1 MTQEDKVLQKLQ
13 NWAQSEHNVRAMI
26 LTSSRVDPNAQ
37 IDKLSDYDIEL
48 YVKDIEPFMND
59 DWLSILGDVMVRWP
73 LQPMS
78 TFDTNWIT
86 RLIQFT
92 NKVRI
97 DFQITAQKQKKPI
110 RYDSGY
116 QVLIDKNGIEKFIAK
131 PTYKEH
137 LIKKPTEEEF
147 MILVN
152 DFFWDATYVPKNLWR
167 KDLFYAKYMF
177 DRVLRFEYFERITEW
192 YIAAQHDWAIS
203 TNKHGRYFQKYLSEK
218 EWQEITQTFA
228 DSDFE
233 NNWNAF
239 FKMLSVFSRYAKAI
253 AQKLD
258 YPYPENVAREVIKYC
273 YEIKELR

>member
-37 IDKLSDYDIEL
+37 IDNLSDYDIEL

-78 TFDTNWIT
+78 TFDKNWIT

-110 RYDSGY
+110 CYDSGY
-116 QVLIDKNGIEKFIAK
+116 QGLIDKDGIENLIKR

-147 MILVN
+147 VTLVN

-177 DRVLRFEYFERITEW
+177 DRVLRFEYFERIIEW

-218 EWQEITQTFA
+218 EWQETTQTFA

-239 FKMLSVFSRYAKAI
+239 FTMLSVFSRYAKAI

-258 YPYPENVAREVIKYC
+258 YPYPENVAREVTKYC